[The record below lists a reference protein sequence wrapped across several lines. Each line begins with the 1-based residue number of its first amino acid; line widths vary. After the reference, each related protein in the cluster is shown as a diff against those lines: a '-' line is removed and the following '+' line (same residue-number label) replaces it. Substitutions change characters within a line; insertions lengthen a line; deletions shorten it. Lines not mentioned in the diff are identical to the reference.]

1 MNTMKLYNDNV
12 YLSECTATVTDVTE
26 KGVILDRTI
35 FFPEGGGQSSDIG
48 TLINSS
54 DENTYPVT
62 HASESGDA
70 IIHEISNHNLQVG
83 DKVICRINWPHRFD
97 NMQRHCGEH
106 LLSGAMYKLFGGVN
120 RGFHMGEHFMTAD
133 INLEKD
139 PSFTEVTWEMAMEA
153 EELVN
158 SHIWQDLPVKAE
170 EFSTGEEAAKM
181 PLRKE
186 LAVDEDVRVVTIGN
200 DDVIADCVACCGTHP
215 TSTAQIGLLKIYKVE
230 KNKGMFR
237 IYFEAGKRA
246 MEDYRAKHDILTALS
261 NRYST
266 GIDELTDK
274 IEKQEKRHEETKNT
288 LNKLRNVLISQKT
301 EEIKKE
307 LSAGV
312 PFISR
317 FYDEF
322 TPEDIMKIG
331 KHILQDIKGLVV
343 AGDLNTNTL
352 ILFSDGTNDCG
363 KLVKDNAG
371 VYNGKGGGRKDN
383 ARALFP
389 DYGSMMLFT
398 DALEKLLR

>member
-1 MNTMKLYNDNV
+1 MNTIKLYNDNV

-54 DENTYPVT
+54 DETTYPVT
-62 HASESGDA
+62 HASETGDT

-307 LSAGV
+307 LSTGV
-312 PFISR
+312 LFISR

-331 KHILQDIKGLVV
+331 KNILQDIKGLVV

-389 DYGSMMLFT
+389 DYDSMMLFT

>member
-1 MNTMKLYNDNV
+1 MNTIKLYNDNV

-54 DENTYPVT
+54 DETTYPVT
-62 HASESGDA
+62 HASETGDT

-170 EFSTGEEAAKM
+170 EFSTGEEASKM

-301 EEIKKE
+301 DEIKKE

-389 DYGSMMLFT
+389 DYDSMMLFT

>member
-1 MNTMKLYNDNV
+1 MNTIKLYNDNV

-54 DENTYPVT
+54 DETTYPVT

-301 EEIKKE
+301 DEIKKE

-352 ILFSDGTNDCG
+352 ILFSDGTYDCG

-389 DYGSMMLFT
+389 DYDSMMLFT

>member
-1 MNTMKLYNDNV
+1 MNTIKLYNDNV

-54 DENTYPVT
+54 DETIYPVT
-62 HASESGDA
+62 HASETGDT

-83 DKVICRINWPHRFD
+83 DNVICRINWPHRFD

-139 PSFTEVTWEMAMEA
+139 PSFAEVTWEMAMEA

-331 KHILQDIKGLVV
+331 KHILQDINGLVV

>member
-1 MNTMKLYNDNV
+1 MNTIKLYNDNV

-54 DENTYPVT
+54 DETTYPVT
-62 HASESGDA
+62 HASETGDT

-83 DKVICRINWPHRFD
+83 DNVICRINWPHRFD

-389 DYGSMMLFT
+389 DYDSMMLFT

>member
-1 MNTMKLYNDNV
+1 MNTIKLYNDNV

-54 DENTYPVT
+54 DETTYPVT
-62 HASESGDA
+62 YASETGDT

-389 DYGSMMLFT
+389 DYDSMMLFT

>member
-1 MNTMKLYNDNV
+1 MNTIKLYNDNV

-48 TLINSS
+48 ALINSS

-170 EFSTGEEAAKM
+170 EFSTGEEAAKV

-389 DYGSMMLFT
+389 DYDSMMLFT

>member
-1 MNTMKLYNDNV
+1 MNTIKLYNDNV

-54 DENTYPVT
+54 DETTYPVT

-312 PFISR
+312 PFISK

-389 DYGSMMLFT
+389 DYDSMMLFT

>member
-1 MNTMKLYNDNV
+1 MNTIKLYNDNV

-54 DENTYPVT
+54 DETTYPVT

-331 KHILQDIKGLVV
+331 KHILQDINGLVV

-389 DYGSMMLFT
+389 DYDSMMLFT

>member
-1 MNTMKLYNDNV
+1 MNTIKLYNDNV

-54 DENTYPVT
+54 DETTYPVT

-158 SHIWQDLPVKAE
+158 SYIWQDLPVKAE
-170 EFSTGEEAAKM
+170 EFSTGEEASKM

-331 KHILQDIKGLVV
+331 KHILQDINGLVV

-389 DYGSMMLFT
+389 DYDSMMLFT

>member
-1 MNTMKLYNDNV
+1 MNTIKLYNDNV
-12 YLSECTATVTDVTE
+12 YLSECTATVTDITE

-54 DENTYPVT
+54 DETTYPVT

-83 DKVICRINWPHRFD
+83 DKVICCINWPHRFD

-139 PSFTEVTWEMAMEA
+139 PSFTEVTWKMAMEA

>member
-1 MNTMKLYNDNV
+1 MNTIKLYNDNV

-54 DENTYPVT
+54 DETTYPVT

-139 PSFTEVTWEMAMEA
+139 PSFAEVTWEMAMEA

-312 PFISR
+312 PFISK

-389 DYGSMMLFT
+389 DYDSMMLFT

>member
-1 MNTMKLYNDNV
+1 MNTIKLYNDNV

-274 IEKQEKRHEETKNT
+274 IEKQEKKHEETKNT

-389 DYGSMMLFT
+389 DYDSMMLFT

>member
-1 MNTMKLYNDNV
+1 MNTIKLYNDTV
-12 YLSECTATVTDVTE
+12 YLSDCTAPVTDVTE

-54 DENTYPVT
+54 DETTYPVT

-158 SHIWQDLPVKAE
+158 SYIWQDLPVKAE
-170 EFSTGEEAAKM
+170 EFSTGEEASKM

-200 DDVIADCVACCGTHP
+200 DDVLADCVACCGTHP

-331 KHILQDIKGLVV
+331 KHILQDINGLVV

-389 DYGSMMLFT
+389 DYDSMMLFT

>member
-54 DENTYPVT
+54 DETTYPVT

-153 EELVN
+153 EEMVN

-307 LSAGV
+307 LSTGV
-312 PFISR
+312 LFISR

-331 KHILQDIKGLVV
+331 KNILQDIKGLVV

-389 DYGSMMLFT
+389 DYDSMMLFT

>member
-1 MNTMKLYNDNV
+1 MNTIKLYNDNV

-54 DENTYPVT
+54 DETTYPVT

-158 SHIWQDLPVKAE
+158 SHIWQDLPVKAK

-301 EEIKKE
+301 DEIKKE

-389 DYGSMMLFT
+389 DYDSMMLFT

>member
-1 MNTMKLYNDNV
+1 MNTIKLYNDNV
-12 YLSECTATVTDVTE
+12 YLSECTTTVTDVTE

-54 DENTYPVT
+54 DETTYPVT

-158 SHIWQDLPVKAE
+158 SYIWQDLPVKAE

-389 DYGSMMLFT
+389 DYDSMMLFT

>member
-1 MNTMKLYNDNV
+1 MNTIKLYNDNV

-54 DENTYPVT
+54 DETTYPVT

-331 KHILQDIKGLVV
+331 KHILQDINGLVV

>member
-54 DENTYPVT
+54 DETTYPVT
-62 HASESGDA
+62 HASETGDT

-83 DKVICRINWPHRFD
+83 DKVICHINWPHRFD

>member
-1 MNTMKLYNDNV
+1 MNTIKLYNDNV

-54 DENTYPVT
+54 DETTYPVT
-62 HASESGDA
+62 HASETGDT

-83 DKVICRINWPHRFD
+83 DNVICRINWPHRFD

-139 PSFTEVTWEMAMEA
+139 PSFAEVTWEMAMEA

-237 IYFEAGKRA
+237 IYFEAGKRT

-389 DYGSMMLFT
+389 DYDSMMLFT

>member
-1 MNTMKLYNDNV
+1 MNTIKLYNDNV

-389 DYGSMMLFT
+389 DYDSMMLFT

>member
-1 MNTMKLYNDNV
+1 MNTIKLYNDNV

-54 DENTYPVT
+54 DETTYPVT
-62 HASESGDA
+62 HASESEDA

-106 LLSGAMYKLFGGVN
+106 LLSGAIYKLFGGVN

-158 SHIWQDLPVKAE
+158 SYIWQDLPVKAE
-170 EFSTGEEAAKM
+170 EFSTGEEASKM

-301 EEIKKE
+301 DEIKKE

>member
-1 MNTMKLYNDNV
+1 MNTIKLYNDNV

-54 DENTYPVT
+54 DETTYPVT
-62 HASESGDA
+62 HASESEDA

-158 SHIWQDLPVKAE
+158 SYIWQDLPVKAK

-389 DYGSMMLFT
+389 DYDSMMLFT

>member
-1 MNTMKLYNDNV
+1 
-12 YLSECTATVTDVTE
+12 
-26 KGVILDRTI
+26 
-35 FFPEGGGQSSDIG
+35 
-48 TLINSS
+48 
-54 DENTYPVT
+54 
-62 HASESGDA
+62 
-70 IIHEISNHNLQVG
+70 
-83 DKVICRINWPHRFD
+83 
-97 NMQRHCGEH
+97 
-106 LLSGAMYKLFGGVN
+106 
-120 RGFHMGEHFMTAD
+120 
-133 INLEKD
+133 
-139 PSFTEVTWEMAMEA
+139 
-153 EELVN
+153 
-158 SHIWQDLPVKAE
+158 
-170 EFSTGEEAAKM
+170 
-181 PLRKE
+181 
-186 LAVDEDVRVVTIGN
+186 
-200 DDVIADCVACCGTHP
+200 
-215 TSTAQIGLLKIYKVE
+215 
-230 KNKGMFR
+230 MFR

-274 IEKQEKRHEETKNT
+274 IEKQEKRHEETKST

-312 PFISR
+312 PFISK

-389 DYGSMMLFT
+389 DYDSMMLFT

>member
-1 MNTMKLYNDNV
+1 MNTIKLYNDNV

-54 DENTYPVT
+54 DETTYPVT

-158 SHIWQDLPVKAE
+158 SHIWQDFPVKAE

-389 DYGSMMLFT
+389 DYDSMMLFT

>member
-1 MNTMKLYNDNV
+1 MNTIKLYNDNV

-54 DENTYPVT
+54 DETTYPVT

-153 EELVN
+153 EEMVN
-158 SHIWQDLPVKAE
+158 SHIWQNLPVKAE

-331 KHILQDIKGLVV
+331 KHILQDINGLVV

-389 DYGSMMLFT
+389 DYDSMMLFT

>member
-54 DENTYPVT
+54 DETAYPVT

-83 DKVICRINWPHRFD
+83 DNVICRINWPHRFD

-158 SHIWQDLPVKAE
+158 SYIWQDLPVKAE
-170 EFSTGEEAAKM
+170 EFSTGEEAAKT

-230 KNKGMFR
+230 RNKGMFR

-389 DYGSMMLFT
+389 DYDSMMLFT

>member
-1 MNTMKLYNDNV
+1 MNTIKLYNDNV

-54 DENTYPVT
+54 DETTYPVT

-237 IYFEAGKRA
+237 IYFEAGKKA

>member
-1 MNTMKLYNDNV
+1 MNTIKLYNDNV

-54 DENTYPVT
+54 NETAYPVI

-139 PSFTEVTWEMAMEA
+139 SSFTEVTWEMAMEA

-158 SHIWQDLPVKAE
+158 SHIWQDLPVKAD
-170 EFSTGEEAAKM
+170 EFSTGEEASKM

-352 ILFSDGTNDCG
+352 ILFSNGTNDCG

-389 DYGSMMLFT
+389 DYDSMMLFT

>member
-1 MNTMKLYNDNV
+1 MNTIKLYNDNV

-54 DENTYPVT
+54 DETTYPVT

-158 SHIWQDLPVKAE
+158 LHIWQDLPVKAE
-170 EFSTGEEAAKM
+170 EFFTGEEAAKM

-371 VYNGKGGGRKDN
+371 VYNSKGGGRKDN

-389 DYGSMMLFT
+389 DYDSMMLFT

>member
-1 MNTMKLYNDNV
+1 MNTIKLYNDNV

-54 DENTYPVT
+54 DETTYPVT
-62 HASESGDA
+62 HASESEDA

-153 EELVN
+153 EDLVN

-170 EFSTGEEAAKM
+170 EFSTGEEASKM

-301 EEIKKE
+301 DEIKKE

>member
-1 MNTMKLYNDNV
+1 MNTIKLYNDNV

-54 DENTYPVT
+54 DETTYPVT
-62 HASESGDA
+62 HASETGDT

-170 EFSTGEEAAKM
+170 EFSTGEEASKM

-322 TPEDIMKIG
+322 TPDDIMKIG

-389 DYGSMMLFT
+389 DYDSMMLFT

>member
-1 MNTMKLYNDNV
+1 MNTIKLYNDNV

-54 DENTYPVT
+54 DETTYPVT
-62 HASESGDA
+62 HASETGDT

-389 DYGSMMLFT
+389 DYDSMMLFT

>member
-12 YLSECTATVTDVTE
+12 CLSECTATVTDVTE

-54 DENTYPVT
+54 DETTYPVT
-62 HASESGDA
+62 HASETGDT

-139 PSFTEVTWEMAMEA
+139 PSFTEITWEMAMEA

-312 PFISR
+312 PFVSR

>member
-1 MNTMKLYNDNV
+1 MNTIKLYNDNV

-54 DENTYPVT
+54 DETTYPVT

-237 IYFEAGKRA
+237 IYFETGKRA

-389 DYGSMMLFT
+389 DYDSMMLFT

>member
-54 DENTYPVT
+54 DETTYPVT

-139 PSFTEVTWEMAMEA
+139 PSFTEVTWEMAIEA

-170 EFSTGEEAAKM
+170 EFSTGEEASKM

-389 DYGSMMLFT
+389 DYDSMMLFT

>member
-1 MNTMKLYNDNV
+1 MNTIKLYNDNV

-54 DENTYPVT
+54 DETAYPVT

-133 INLEKD
+133 INLEKA

-158 SHIWQDLPVKAE
+158 SHIWHDLPVKAE
-170 EFSTGEEAAKM
+170 EFSTGEEASKM

-266 GIDELTDK
+266 GIGELTDK